1 VLPIRSHSTLT
12 LATVAIGVLVLA
24 AATSDPAG
32 QPGAGSATLAA
43 PVVVAGVGAG
53 SEFRVAGQEA
63 GIDLDALIAAHNRER
78 AKEKLPPLRPN
89 AQLAEAAREHARDM
103 AEHKKLSHEGS
114 DGSDP
119 AKRVKRH
126 GYRYQEVG
134 ENVADG
140 QTSVEEAMRSW
151 MNSPPHRKNIL
162 GDFTEI
168 GPAVAQAQDA
178 EKTNYWCVVFG
189 RPWPKVDPSK
199 DPAAMIAALNE
210 ARTAAKKAPVQDDPE
225 LARVAEDFAREG
237 AARRKLDTKNR
248 EGQTPFDVLK
258 KRGYRARRFAL
269 YLASGQGEPAK
280 VVHSWLERQQ
290 DREELLSAFVRA
302 GAGVA
307 ADEDGVPYW
316 VLLLASKPREL

>member
-1 VLPIRSHSTLT
+1 MFPRRSDSTIT
-12 LATVAIGVLVLA
+12 VATVAMGVLA
-24 AATSDPAG
+24 AAAGAGNPAA
-32 QPGAGSATLAA
+32 QPGPRPQAIAAGAVL
-43 PVVVAGVGAG
+43 AGVASGREVREG
-53 SEFRVAGQEA
+53 SQVA

-78 AKEKLPPLRPN
+78 AMEKLPPLRSNP
-89 AQLAEAAREHARDM
+89 QLAAAAREHARDM

-126 GYRYQEVG
+126 GYKYQEVG

-140 QTSVEEAMRSW
+140 QTSVEEAMRTW

-162 GDFTEI
+162 GDFTEV
-168 GPAVAQAQDA
+168 GAAVEPDA

-189 RPWPKVDPSK
+189 RPLPKVDPSK

-210 ARTAAKKAPVQDDPE
+210 ARNAAKKTPVKADPD
-225 LARVAEDFAREG
+225 LARVAEAFARQG
-237 AARRKLDTKNR
+237 AARRKLDTKDR

-258 KRGYRARRFAL
+258 KRGYRARKFAL
-269 YLASGQGEPAK
+269 YLASGQGDPAK
-280 VVHSWLERQQ
+280 VVRSWLEREQ
-290 DREELLSAFVRA
+290 DRDELLSAFDRV
-302 GAGVA
+302 GVGLA

-316 VLLLASKPREL
+316 VLLLARKPRDL